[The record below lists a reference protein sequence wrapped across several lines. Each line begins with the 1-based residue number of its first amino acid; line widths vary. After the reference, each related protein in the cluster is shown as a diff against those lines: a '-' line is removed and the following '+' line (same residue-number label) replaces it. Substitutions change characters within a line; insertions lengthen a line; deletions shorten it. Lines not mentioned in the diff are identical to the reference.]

1 MIIILHYYNV
11 YITKCYNSALVL
23 YIAPFKVCTE
33 NIKITYAHVVN
44 IYSEPENF
52 LVWDEGFLFPILLL
66 VANEYDLISLNT
78 TTLLIEY
85 LSF

>member
-23 YIAPFKVCTE
+23 NIAPFKVCTE

-44 IYSEPENF
+44 IYSEQNGHKSAICKTF
-52 LVWDEGFLFPILLL
+52 
-66 VANEYDLISLNT
+66 SHH
-78 TTLLIEY
+78 EY
-85 LSF
+85 LQYWDSNHYSEKSF